1 MLLVAMVLLC
11 TMILLCTMTL
21 LCTMVLPCSMVF
33 AAAPKRIASLS
44 LAGDE
49 ILIDLAAKCGVKD
62 RVIALSVFADDP
74 SASNVVES
82 AKAIKSRVHSEPE
95 SLFALKPDLV
105 IAASFN
111 RPELLTM
118 IRARNLNLVYLDR
131 FSSAND
137 IAEHILAIGKAIG
150 CEKESREMERI
161 FFAELSRD
169 ESTLSK
175 ISKTKLRVL
184 SYSPDLTVLG
194 KDSLFDDLVNRAG
207 GMNTAATMGLSRWPK
222 IEAEMLLTSK
232 TDAVIIMEPD
242 SKQLRLS
249 IKNHPVWKK
258 LPAIKAGNLI
268 FIDSKIALSTSH
280 YFAKAVNDLRHKF
293 KLAEETINSPL

>member
-1 MLLVAMVLLC
+1 MFLVALIC
-11 TMILLCTMTL
+11 
-21 LCTMVLPCSMVF
+21 PCSIVY
-33 AAAPKRIASLS
+33 AASPTRIASLS

-49 ILIDLAAKCGVKD
+49 ILMDLAAKCGIKD

-74 SASNVVES
+74 SASNVIES
-82 AKAIKSRVHSEPE
+82 AKAVNSRVHSEPE

-118 IRARNLNLVYLDR
+118 IRARKLNLVYLDR

-137 IAEHILAIGKAIG
+137 IAEHIVTIGKAIG

-161 FFAELSRD
+161 FFEDLSRD
-169 ESTLSK
+169 QNTK
-175 ISKTKLRVL
+175 SKTSKPKLRVL
-184 SYSPDLTVLG
+184 SYSQDLTVMG

-207 GMNTAATMGLSRWPK
+207 GVNTATVMGLSRWPK

-258 LPAIKAGNLI
+258 LPAVKAGNLI
-268 FIDSKIALSTSH
+268 FIDPKLALSTSH
-280 YFAKAVNDLRHKF
+280 YFAKAVNELRYKF
-293 KLAEETINSPL
+293 KLAEETIRAPR

>member
-1 MLLVAMVLLC
+1 
-11 TMILLCTMTL
+11 MILAF
-21 LCTMVLPCSMVF
+21 TMVLPSSMVL

-62 RVIALSVFADDP
+62 RILALSVFADDP
-74 SASNVVES
+74 SASNVSES
-82 AKAIKSRVHSEPE
+82 AKAVKSRVHSEPE

-118 IRARNLNLVYLDR
+118 IRTRNLNLVYLDR
-131 FSSAND
+131 FSSATD

-161 FFAELSRD
+161 FFAELSRNQN
-169 ESTLSK
+169 TH
-175 ISKTKLRVL
+175 SKTSKPKLRVL
-184 SYSPDLTVLG
+184 SYSPDLTVMG

-207 GMNTAATMGLSRWPK
+207 GVNTATAMGLSRWPK
-222 IEAEMLLTSK
+222 IDAEMLLTSK

-249 IKNHPVWKK
+249 IKNHPIWKK

-268 FIDSKIALSTSH
+268 FIDPKLALSTSH

-293 KLAEETINSPL
+293 KLAEESIKVPL